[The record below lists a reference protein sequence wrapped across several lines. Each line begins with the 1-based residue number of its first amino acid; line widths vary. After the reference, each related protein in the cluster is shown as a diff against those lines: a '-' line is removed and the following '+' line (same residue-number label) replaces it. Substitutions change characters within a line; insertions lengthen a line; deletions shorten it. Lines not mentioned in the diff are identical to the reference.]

1 MLSHFLKNF
10 VRKKELAYYEV
21 NLNHITIAT
30 LGDEGLEKALRVI
43 NRITAQESP
52 PTIFEELPWSTPDLP
67 SPITISR
74 EDVTAHASGGE
85 ISLDVSTGSID
96 APSIGRADPTPPNLL
111 HEMAAQVQRAM
122 EESERR
128 MSAKFEQLIEA
139 TKPEGDC
146 LLSEAKKDFMARG
159 SLKKKN
165 PKTVREFHFFFKSFI
180 DIVGDKKLSEYRY
193 ADTTAYAEAL
203 RLLPKYPHLNRA
215 FDNCNYKEMIEV
227 GKTINAPVI
236 GISTQQRHIKILK
249 SVFHWCADKFN
260 LRRDASEGIDMLQY
274 VRSDEQA
281 GQPFST
287 SDLKKIFNHALVLK
301 YKSPDQYWGPLISLF
316 TGMRVNEIAQMYTTD
331 IVEEEVFDI
340 TTGETNQVLCFKV
353 QLDKEGKKSLK
364 SRNAKR
370 TIPVH
375 PKLIELGLCDYLED
389 LRTRGLKHLLPGL
402 KWGENGPGGEISDW
416 FNKGYI
422 RNKCAIPED
431 TKTFHSFRNSFETIA
446 DRSGISE
453 TSLIKLCGYGR
464 GLTIWRVHYI
474 KDATLDECYE
484 AMRKMKFPK
493 LDFMPYHWRQYKDY
507 LDDVEK
513 KAKPEERIPAV
524 FKKPRGRPPKYATSP
539 KGIFTGGAKSLG
551 AS

>member
-52 PTIFEELPWSTPDLP
+52 PTVFEELPSPNLDFP
-67 SPITISR
+67 SAITISR
-74 EDVTAHASGGE
+74 EDVTVDVSGGE
-85 ISLDVSTGSID
+85 VSLDIPIGSIE
-96 APSIGRADPTPPNLL
+96 APSKGLADPTPPNLL
-111 HEMAAQVQRAM
+111 HEMAAQVQRVM

-146 LLSEAKKDFMARG
+146 LLSEAKKDFMARCNITR
-159 SLKKKN
+159 KH
-165 PKTVREFHFFFKSFI
+165 PKTIREFDFFFKSFI

-215 FDNCNYKEMIEV
+215 FDNCNYKEMIEI

-287 SDLKKIFNHALVLK
+287 NDLEKIFNHALVLK
-301 YKSPDQYWGPLISLF
+301 YKSPDQYWAPLIGLH
-316 TGMRVNEIAQMYTTD
+316 TGLRVNEIGQLYVSD
-331 IVEEEVFDI
+331 IVEEEVYVKA
-340 TTGETNQVLCFKV
+340 TRELKKV
-353 QLDKEGKKSLK
+353 WCIKIQRDNEGKKSLK

-370 TIPVH
+370 TIPIPQV
-375 PKLIELGLCDYLED
+375 LIDLGLPQYLDD
-389 LRTRGLKHLLPGL
+389 LQARGLKHFLPGL
-402 KWGENGPGGEISDW
+402 KWGENGPGGDISDW
-416 FNKGYI
+416 FNKGYL
-422 RNKCAIPED
+422 RNKCAIPDD

-446 DRSGISE
+446 DRSDVSE

-484 AMRKMKFPK
+484 AMQKMEFPK

-513 KAKPEERIPAV
+513 NAKPEERVPV
-524 FKKPRGRPPKYATSP
+524 VVKKPRGRPPKHATSP
-539 KGIFTGGAKSLG
+539 KGIFIGGAKSLG
-551 AS
+551 TS